1 MTAQTETTP
10 EPTVRRVLQ
19 RIVFPADRDLD
30 VMPLYVDYS
39 AGMLMMGESKSKRPS
54 KETAA
59 PAVDAMQATRRPEN
73 ILGRHR
79 MRIAADQ
86 RASFGT
92 YFNGFAASYWRMW
105 SVLSEVVLRVRVRG
119 DAAVIVYRST
129 SDGRSQRVD
138 SVSTDEDPSGDFAFT
153 LPLKPFADG
162 GWYWFDIFAGGD
174 DAILEEAAWCADV
187 PADRARQGTATIG
200 ITTYNRP
207 DSCAELLE
215 QIAGD
220 KDVVERLDELIVVD
234 QGNKKV
240 AHEPLYADVSAALG
254 DKLRI
259 IDQGNIGGS
268 GGFARA
274 QYETAK
280 AANSDYVLLL
290 DDDIVAETESILRS
304 LVFAD
309 LCTHPTIVG
318 GHMFSLYKR
327 SQLHSFGEKVN
338 LYHFWWGPAPHV
350 HPEHDFAVH
359 GLRSTGWMHRR
370 IDVDFNG
377 WWMCLIPRTVIDEIG
392 LGLPLFI
399 KWDDSEYGIR
409 AQEAGFRTVSMPG
422 VAVWHVPWTDK
433 NDALD
438 WQAYYHQRN
447 RTVAALLHSPYDRSG
462 SLIRQSFR
470 HQIKHLLSMQYSTA
484 ELRLDALEDVLRGPD
499 HLHPEIATKLPE
511 VRAKRARHTDAQM
524 APHPDRF
531 PRVHLRKPPKRGRDA
546 GDIGGRFGK
555 VMAAGMSGIKQ
566 FMPRRPESEFNP
578 EAHIAASDTQWWRLA
593 QFDSAVVSTTDGTSA
608 SWYKR
613 DRDKFKELLA
623 RTVTLHERMHREWP
637 QLVRRYRAAM
647 DDLTGWE
654 AWEKTFAESE
664 AMATP
669 SFPADEA
676 SISVDG
682 ATGPPGASAVDQPAA
697 ERANGDNAVAGE
709 ASAEHVGADSA
720 ALQTSGGG
728 TESDESASPST

>member
-1 MTAQTETTP
+1 MTVQTESTP
-10 EPTVRRVLQ
+10 QPTVRRVLQ
-19 RIVFPADRDLD
+19 RVVFPADRDLD

-39 AGMLMMGESKSKRPS
+39 AGMLMSSESPSGRKSG
-54 KETAA
+54 KEASTSQTF
-59 PAVDAMQATRRPEN
+59 DAMSSTRRPEN

-105 SVLSEVVLRVRVRG
+105 SVLSEIVLHVRVRG
-119 DAAVIVYRST
+119 DATVIVYRST
-129 SDGRSQRVD
+129 ADGRSQRVD
-138 SVSTDEDPSGDFAFT
+138 SMTTDEDPSGDFSFA

-162 GWYWFDIFAGGD
+162 GWYWFDVFAGGD

-187 PADRARQGTATIG
+187 PEDRARQGTVTIG

-207 DSCAELLE
+207 DSCVELLA
-215 QIAGD
+215 QIAHD
-220 KDVVERLDELIVVD
+220 KDVMERIDELIVVD

-240 AHEPLYADVSAALG
+240 AHEDLYPEVAAAIG

-280 AANSDYVLLL
+280 AGVSDYVLLL

-304 LVFAD
+304 LVFGD
-309 LCTHPTIVG
+309 LCTNPTIVG

-327 SQLHSFGEKVN
+327 AQLHSFGEQVN

-350 HPEHDFAVH
+350 WPEHDFGAH

-370 IDVDFNG
+370 VDVDFNG

-392 LGLPLFI
+392 LGLPFFI

-409 AQEAGFRTVSMPG
+409 AREAGFQTVTMPG

-462 SLIRQSFR
+462 SLIRQSLR
-470 HQIKHLLSMQYSTA
+470 HQVKHLLSMQYSTA
-484 ELRLDALEDVLRGPD
+484 ELRLDALEDILRGPE
-499 HLHPEIATKLPE
+499 HLHAEIATKLPE
-511 VRAKRARHTDAQM
+511 VRAKRAVHRDAQM

-531 PRVHLRKPPKRGRDA
+531 PRVRLRKPPKRGRHA
-546 GDIGGRFGK
+546 GDISGRLGK
-555 VMAAGMSGIKQ
+555 IMAAGMSGVKQ
-566 FMPRRPESEFNP
+566 LRSTRPEAGFNP
-578 EAHIAASDTQWWRLA
+578 EAHIAASDAQWWRLA

-608 SWYKR
+608 SWYQRDPEQFKR
-613 DRDKFKELLA
+613 LLS

-647 DDLTGWE
+647 DDLTGWQG
-654 AWEKTFAESE
+654 WEKTFAASE
-664 AMATP
+664 AAATP
-669 SFPADEA
+669 STVEGTTSSAAD
-676 SISVDG
+676 SDVNVSD
-682 ATGPPGASAVDQPAA
+682 ATSTPDSTD
-697 ERANGDNAVAGE
+697 
-709 ASAEHVGADSA
+709 SAES
-720 ALQTSGGG
+720 TS
-728 TESDESASPST
+728 STS